1 MLNPRGG
8 KKELPIRVANTA
20 VKASSFILNFTYSR
34 FLVLRAHHRFL
45 LSLLILETG
54 FQAMGTSLLYRA
66 QTLVLEI
73 LFLWKLISMKTSFQ
87 VRFRILRTHQLE
99 FLSLLTSE
107 TGYQARFMNLLC
119 WTPMMMLKILF
130 LIKVNVRKKKKR
142 MLVHLVKAEA
152 VTKWVLARAFAQMGL
167 LRRSPYAR
175 FLILGTHPLSFL
187 SLLMSKIGRQA
198 MFMSLL
204 SIERIERKEI
214 RISQN
219 NMCSVKSFK
228 ERLEGRT
235 LQSNGMSPYT
245 KESSFN
251 DGGSMSKPI
260 KDFPKKSERTERN
273 GNPKENR
280 FVATRKK
287 ECATTGNEDS
297 KERPEEILSECTKE
311 KDGVRRKSDV
321 IGVTDKWRC
330 PQKSKPNR
338 GPPLKQLQ
346 LERWI
351 HKI

>member
-1 MLNPRGG
+1 MEN
-8 KKELPIRVANTA
+8 
-20 VKASSFILNFTYSR
+20 SSRLSSQ
-34 FLVLRAHHRFL
+34 
-45 LSLLILETG
+45 SLLILATG
-54 FQAMGTSLLYRA
+54 FQAMGTSLLYWA

-73 LFLWKLISMKTSFQ
+73 RFLWKLISMKTSFQ

-99 FLSLLTSE
+99 FLSLLISE
-107 TGYQARFMNLLC
+107 TGYQARFMSLLC

-152 VTKWVLARAFAQMGL
+152 VMKWGLARAFAQMGL
-167 LRRSPYAR
+167 LIRSPYAR
-175 FLILGTHPLSFL
+175 FLILWTHPLSFL
-187 SLLMSKIGRQA
+187 SLLMSKIGCQA

-251 DGGSMSKPI
+251 DGVSMSKPVQGFSQEVCSVSLHATQVQATTARNPLQRCFI
-260 KDFPKKSERTERN
+260 KGIGKN
-273 GNPKENR
+273 
-280 FVATRKK
+280 RKK
-287 ECATTGNEDS
+287 W
-297 KERPEEILSECTKE
+297 KPQ
-311 KDGVRRKSDV
+311 RKQSDV
-321 IGVTDKWRC
+321 IGVTEKWRC